1 MRAMTDGRLGRSR
14 APFSGRPK
22 GGAASAAGSHSQSP
36 LRFDQSDGSPLSRS
50 PPRPR
55 TICGRG
61 YAGSGVVSAETS
73 LAHLVGMSA
82 SPDGLPHWVRRQV
95 LAAGRWETTE
105 SSPRAEG
112 EAARWLAA
120 PAGKSR
126 IARAQRATEAGSI
139 ILSAA
144 VIAEAAQVEGG
155 RRVGLDEFGRLEKK
169 SPVFKAQRRF
179 RALDHSPILFRR
191 MPSCNRVRS
200 ETAESG
206 GVREW
211 CSRRTSAALACIYF
225 SGKQKGK
232 QMVPSTL
239 RFRKFPGKTEGV
251 WCSILETREFP

>member
-1 MRAMTDGRLGRSR
+1 MTDGRLGRSR

-139 ILSAA
+139 IVSAA
-144 VIAEAAQVEGG
+144 VMKRHKSKADFESVSASGVPQRDGRVSHLG
-155 RRVGLDEFGRLEKK
+155 RRKIAAGAKQRDLHSFVPLARGCAGHGLPRGSRSLGLPPPHGWLNAPWVRL
-169 SPVFKAQRRF
+169 VRR
-179 RALDHSPILFRR
+179 
-191 MPSCNRVRS
+191 
-200 ETAESG
+200 
-206 GVREW
+206 
-211 CSRRTSAALACIYF
+211 CSLAALHKAAR
-225 SGKQKGK
+225 SR
-232 QMVPSTL
+232 VAS
-239 RFRKFPGKTEGV
+239 
-251 WCSILETREFP
+251 